1 MLSSTLATTV
11 SLMPVMTKAHPR
23 VRSVLIH
30 LRAEKVARA
39 VVVAGVAVV
48 VVAEETGIATMEEL
62 PALAG
67 KTLVPSHGRNLAA
80 NTSAPLEMSR
90 DQRTE
95 RRRRNS
101 PGLRQ
106 ARHRSLR
113 SRARSMARSS
123 GS

>member
-48 VVAEETGIATMEEL
+48 AVAEETGIATMEEL
-62 PALAG
+62 PALVG
-67 KTLVPSHGRNLAA
+67 KTIVPSHGRNLAA
-80 NTSAPLEMSR
+80 NTSVPLEMSR

-95 RRRRNS
+95 CRRRNS
-101 PGLRQ
+101 PKLRQ
-106 ARHRSLR
+106 ARHLSLR

-123 GS
+123 GN